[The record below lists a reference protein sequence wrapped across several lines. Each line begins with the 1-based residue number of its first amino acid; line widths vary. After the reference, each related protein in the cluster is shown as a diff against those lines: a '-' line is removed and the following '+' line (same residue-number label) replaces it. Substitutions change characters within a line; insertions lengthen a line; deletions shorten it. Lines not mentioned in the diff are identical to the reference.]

1 MAVNSEFPEEQGSER
16 PDFHRYLDVARRRH
30 MHFLIPL
37 LVGWLVVWG
46 AGWVLPP
53 RYESTTLI
61 LVEQPSMPSNYVT
74 PNVSEDLQDRLQSIT
89 QQILSRTRLLSIIDR
104 LRLYGEGRNQGT
116 PDEKVDLMRKD
127 IDIALVQREDKKGI
141 TGFTITYK
149 GKNPQIAQQV
159 TGELTDLFIDENLK
173 ARQQHSED
181 TTSFM
186 ESQLANASA
195 SLAEQEAKVR
205 DYEAKHEGDLPSQQ
219 ASNLQILS
227 GLQAQLQSEQDAL
240 NNAKQQ
246 GVYFQALI
254 GQYRALSAASGA
266 GDGGPTTL
274 PAIDQQLD
282 TLKSKLANLRS
293 HYTDRHPDIQSLK
306 DEIARTEKMRD
317 QLFAGSKDN
326 GKDGGHAGEAPVTR
340 DMSNPTQNQAI
351 LQLESQQQANKLE
364 IANRERAIV
373 SLNARIDEYQARLNS
388 EPARAQELADLT
400 RGYDQ
405 SKANYD
411 DLLKKEND
419 SSMAT
424 NMERMQQGERFTML
438 DPPSLPTRPTS
449 PDRLKLCGIGLGVG
463 LALGL
468 IVVIGFEFMDDR
480 MHSEK
485 EIKALLPVAI
495 ISEIPEIA
503 TPSDERTRKRRMA
516 FGWAMAA
523 LVFVTIL
530 AGSAFTY
537 LLG

>member
-186 ESQLANASA
+186 ESQLTNASA